1 MKKENIGRA
10 YILQIKIE
18 ELKKFLKTKKTC
30 WDILG
35 ITKVEQR
42 YLLKSAYGM
51 YNKEIEADSKLSELV
66 TEAIEKRIEMYRD
79 ELRNLGVEVEG

>member
-30 WDILG
+30 LDILS
-35 ITKVEQR
+35 ITKVERR
-42 YLLKSAYGM
+42 YLLRSAYGM
-51 YNKEIEADSKLSELV
+51 CNKEIEADSKLSDLV

>member
-1 MKKENIGRA
+1 M
-10 YILQIKIE
+10 QIKIE

-42 YLLKSAYGM
+42 YLLKSAYSM

>member
-30 WDILG
+30 LDILN
-35 ITKVEQR
+35 ITKIEKR
-42 YLLKSAYGM
+42 YFLKSAYGM
-51 YNKEIEADSKLSELV
+51 YSKEFEADSKLSELI

-79 ELRNLGVEVEG
+79 ELIDIGVEVEG